1 MKWTEEKIKA
11 EIHNLANKLNI
22 EVMPTNTQMRENRMS
37 GLSRA
42 IGENG
47 GTAYWAEK
55 SGLPMRKRKK
65 KWTDDVIEKELAS
78 VVKSLRIN
86 TMPSSGDLISL
97 GRLDLQVAISKNGG
111 FRYWAEKLKLDK
123 KESASNKGLD
133 YEDKAKLELIERGFK
148 VDAMTNGHPYD
159 LLVNGNVKVDVKV
172 SSPHYYRGDRN
183 HTFRP
188 SSKYSTC
195 DIYICYALDD
205 DNSVE
210 RLFVIPSKFLK
221 VQTLCIGKDSKY
233 NSFINKWDYIKKY
246 SDFYESIKNSV
257 G

>member
-1 MKWTEEKIKA
+1 MKWTDERIKS
-11 EIHNLANKLNI
+11 EIHKLAKELNI
-22 EVMPTNTQMRENRMS
+22 EVMPTNTEMRGNGFS

-42 IGENG
+42 IGSSG
-47 GTAYWAEK
+47 GTTYWAKK
-55 SGLPMRKRKK
+55 SGLPVRKRKK
-65 KWTDDVIEKELAS
+65 KWTDELIEKEIGRA
-78 VVKSLRIN
+78 VKSLRIK
-86 TMPSSGDLISL
+86 TMPSSGDLISI
-97 GRLDLQVAISKNGG
+97 GRTDLQVAISKNGG
-111 FRYWAEKLKLDK
+111 FRYWAEKIKLDK
-123 KESASNKGLD
+123 KESDSNKGLD
-133 YEDKAKLELIERGFK
+133 YEDIAESELMDRGFK
-148 VDAMTNGHPYD
+148 VEAMTNGHPYD
-159 LLVNGNVKVDVKV
+159 LLINDNVKVDVKV

-210 RLFVIPSKFLK
+210 RLFVIPSKFLR